1 MCAFA
6 SFDASMVPACS
17 DDGAAEVRS
26 PSQAGR
32 CVSPELASIDAME
45 NGLAPTPEV
54 GPSSSTDGEARKH
67 AAAALT
73 DGAGAVR
80 MVEAG
85 QARASPQSVTEGP
98 PRRSTLKD
106 TGSSLGSSLKSVHS
120 DGVTPTPNP

>member
-1 MCAFA
+1 
-6 SFDASMVPACS
+6 MVRECS
-17 DDGAAEVRS
+17 DDGAGQT
-26 PSQAGR
+26 SQPGGP
-32 CVSPELASIDAME
+32 VSPELASIDAME
-45 NGLAPTPEV
+45 NGLALTPEV
-54 GPSSSTDGEARKH
+54 GRPGSTDGVARKH

-73 DGAGAVR
+73 DGTGAVG
-80 MVEAG
+80 MVALAEAG